1 MSKQTA
7 GEPFSFF
14 SKRLKM
20 TLALVCLLPVLAII
34 NAPHA
39 LAQMGPDY
47 WQVTGVAAN
56 DHLNVRSGPGA
67 RNSIVATAPNGFKFR
82 NLGCQGSGNSRW
94 CHVETPD
101 GRTSG
106 WVSGRFL
113 REAGTPVAA
122 PQPQDDIPELHVRGS
137 GEIEVRYR
145 SGCTVL
151 FNPVGRRI
159 TAGASCAR
167 GQLNRAHSA
176 VESYMRENSPAA
188 THGPD
193 RTSQKV
199 NLSGTGTFYGGDA
212 LRGTITGH
220 REGAYALAFQS
231 TQGSLLCTALIK
243 HVPGTVKS
251 EAAAVHCTN
260 GAAGTAVLARNRSGN
275 GLTMSFTLNDGEGGY
290 VLF

>member
-1 MSKQTA
+1 MTKQIDS
-7 GEPFSFF
+7 ELHSFF
-14 SKRLKM
+14 PRLVSKFF
-20 TLALVCLLPVLAII
+20 ALFCLLPVLGLLST
-34 NAPHA
+34 PHA

-47 WQVTGVAAN
+47 WQVTNVPAN
-56 DHLNVRSGPGA
+56 DHLNIRSGPST
-67 RNSIVATAPNGFKFR
+67 RNPIVATAPNGFKFR

-113 REAGTPVAA
+113 REEGTPISA

-167 GQLNRAHSA
+167 GQLNRAQSA

-193 RTSQKV
+193 RTSQNV

-231 TQGSLLCTALIK
+231 VQGSLLCTALIK